1 MSEQTKTYQRF
12 SIAQRIEHFVL
23 ILSFTLLAL
32 TGLPQK
38 FFFSDISQWI
48 IAAFGGI
55 ETIRIVH
62 RVAATVFCLQA
73 IYHLVVIGYKL
84 YVLRLEASMLPGVK
98 DLQDAIQWFL
108 YNIGL
113 RKERPKMP
121 RYNFMEKMEYW
132 AMVWGLVI
140 MALTGFMLWNPIA
153 TSRALPGVVIPAAK
167 AAHGAEAILAVLA
180 IILWHFYNVH
190 IKHWNWSMIKGTL
203 SHEEMEEEHALELEQ
218 IERGALS
225 QRPEPEVI
233 RKRMRVFV
241 PVASVV
247 SVAFAVGLIYF
258 ITFEETSIATIPRS
272 HEEERQ
278 IIVLRSPTPLP
289 TVLPTATPQ
298 PTSEADLISGALTW
312 EGSIGK
318 IMTARCGSCHGSLGA
333 LNVKNYADLMKGGRS
348 GVAIVPGDPQGS
360 LLIQTV
366 QGGTHPGS
374 FSNEE
379 LQKVIE
385 WIQAGAPEK

>member
-1 MSEQTKTYQRF
+1 MSQQTKTYQRF
-12 SIAQRIEHFVL
+12 SVAQRIEHFVL

-48 IAAFGGI
+48 ISAFGGI
-55 ETIRIVH
+55 ESIRIVH

-73 IYHLVVIGYKL
+73 IYHLVVMGYKL
-84 YVLRLEASMLPGVK
+84 YVLRLDPSMLPSLK
-98 DLQDAIQWFL
+98 DGQDAIQWFL
-108 YNIGL
+108 YNLGL

-203 SHEEMEEEHALELEQ
+203 SREEMEEEHALELEQ
-218 IERGALS
+218 IERGALP
-225 QRPEPEVI
+225 QRPAPEVI
-233 RKRMRVFV
+233 RKRMRVYV
-241 PVASVV
+241 PIASVV
-247 SVAFAVGLIYF
+247 GLALFAAVIYF
-258 ITFEETSIATIPRS
+258 ITFEQTAITTIQPK
-272 HEEERQ
+272 EEERQ
-278 IIVLRSPTPLP
+278 VIVLRSPTPLP

-348 GVAIVPGDPQGS
+348 GTVIVPGDPQGS

>member
-1 MSEQTKTYQRF
+1 MSQQTKTYQRF
-12 SIAQRIEHFVL
+12 SVAQRIEHFVL

-48 IAAFGGI
+48 ISAFGGI
-55 ETIRIVH
+55 ESIRIVH

-73 IYHLVVIGYKL
+73 IYHLVVMGYKL
-84 YVLRLEASMLPGVK
+84 YVLRLDPSMLPSLK
-98 DLQDAIQWFL
+98 DGQDAIQWFL
-108 YNIGL
+108 YNLGL

-203 SHEEMEEEHALELEQ
+203 SREEMEEEHALELEQ
-218 IERGALS
+218 IERGALP
-225 QRPEPEVI
+225 QRPAPEVI
-233 RKRMRVFV
+233 RKRMRVYV
-241 PVASVV
+241 PIASVV
-247 SVAFAVGLIYF
+247 GLALSAAVIYF
-258 ITFEETSIATIPRS
+258 ITFEQTAITTVQPK
-272 HEEERQ
+272 EEERQ
-278 IIVLRSPTPLP
+278 VIVLRSPTPLP

-348 GVAIVPGDPQGS
+348 GTVIVPGDPQGS

>member
-1 MSEQTKTYQRF
+1 MSQQTKTYQRF
-12 SIAQRIEHFVL
+12 SVAQRIEHFVL

-48 IAAFGGI
+48 ISAFGGI
-55 ETIRIVH
+55 ESIRIVH

-73 IYHLVVIGYKL
+73 IYHLVVMGYKL
-84 YVLRLEASMLPGVK
+84 YVLRLDPSMLPSLK
-98 DLQDAIQWFL
+98 DGQDAIQWFL
-108 YNIGL
+108 YNLGL

-203 SHEEMEEEHALELEQ
+203 SREEMEEEHALELEQ
-218 IERGALS
+218 IERGALP
-225 QRPEPEVI
+225 QRPAPEVI
-233 RKRMRVFV
+233 RKRMRVYV
-241 PVASVV
+241 PIASVV
-247 SVAFAVGLIYF
+247 GLALSAAVIYF
-258 ITFEETSIATIPRS
+258 ITFEQTAITTVQPK
-272 HEEERQ
+272 EEERQ
-278 IIVLRSPTPLP
+278 VIVLRSPTPLP

-348 GVAIVPGDPQGS
+348 GTVIVPGDPQGS

-379 LQKVIE
+379 FQKVIE

>member
-1 MSEQTKTYQRF
+1 MSQQTKTYQRF
-12 SIAQRIEHFVL
+12 SVAQRIEHFVL

-48 IAAFGGI
+48 ISAFGGI
-55 ETIRIVH
+55 ESIRIVH

-73 IYHLVVIGYKL
+73 IYHLVVMGYKL
-84 YVLRLEASMLPGVK
+84 YVLRLDPSMLPSLK
-98 DLQDAIQWFL
+98 DGQDAIQWFL
-108 YNIGL
+108 YNLGL

-203 SHEEMEEEHALELEQ
+203 SREEMEEEHALELEQ
-218 IERGALS
+218 IERGALP
-225 QRPEPEVI
+225 QRPAPEVI
-233 RKRMRVFV
+233 RKRMRVYV
-241 PVASVV
+241 PIASVV
-247 SVAFAVGLIYF
+247 GLALSAAVIYF
-258 ITFEETSIATIPRS
+258 ITFEQTAITTVQPK
-272 HEEERQ
+272 EEERQ
-278 IIVLRSPTPLP
+278 VIVLRSPTPLP

-298 PTSEADLISGALTW
+298 PQPTNQVAPSGALTW
-312 EGSIGK
+312 EGSVGSIFA
-318 IMTARCGSCHGSLGA
+318 ARCGTCHGALGGLSL
-333 LNVKNYADLMKGGRS
+333 KTYTDLMKGGKS
-348 GVAIVPGDPQGS
+348 GAVVVPGDPQGS

-366 QGGTHPGS
+366 QGGTHPGK
-374 FSNEE
+374 FSDEE

>member
-12 SIAQRIEHFVL
+12 NIAQRIEHFVL

-38 FFFSDISQWI
+38 FFFSDISQAI

-55 ETIRIVH
+55 ESIRIVH

-73 IYHLVVIGYKL
+73 IYHLVVMGYKL
-84 YVLRLEASMLPGVK
+84 YVLRVEPSMLPGIK
-98 DLQDAIQWFL
+98 DAQDAMQWFL
-108 YNIGL
+108 FNIGL

-153 TSRALPGVVIPAAK
+153 TSRVLPGVVIPAAK

-203 SHEEMEEEHALELEQ
+203 SREEMEEEHALELEQ
-218 IERGALS
+218 IERGALPP
-225 QRPEPEVI
+225 RPAPEVI
-233 RKRMRVFV
+233 RKRMRIYV
-241 PVASVV
+241 PIASVV
-247 SVAFAVGLIYF
+247 GLALTAGVIYF
-258 ITFEETSIATIPRS
+258 ITFEQTSITTIPRP
-272 HEEERQ
+272 EEASQ
-278 IIVLRSPTPLP
+278 VIVLRSPTPLP
-289 TVLPTATPQ
+289 TVLPTETPQ
-298 PTSEADLISGALTW
+298 PQPTTEAAPTGALTW

-318 IMTARCGSCHGSLGA
+318 IMVARCGSCHGSLGG
-333 LNVKNYADLMKGGRS
+333 LNLKNYADAMRGGKS
-348 GVAIVPGDPQGS
+348 GAAILPGDAQGS
-360 LLIQTV
+360 LLVQTV
-366 QGGTHPGS
+366 QGGKHPGK
-374 FSNEE
+374 FTDDE

-385 WIQAGAPEK
+385 WIQSGAPEK

>member
-12 SIAQRIEHFVL
+12 SVAQRIEHFVL

-73 IYHLVVIGYKL
+73 IYHLVVMGYKL

-203 SHEEMEEEHALELEQ
+203 SREEMEEEHALELEQ
-218 IERGALS
+218 IERGVIP
-225 QRPEPEVI
+225 QPPEPEVI

-247 SVAFAVGLIYF
+247 SVALAVGLIYF
-258 ITFEETSIATIPRS
+258 ITFEETSITTIPRP

-333 LNVKNYADLMKGGRS
+333 LNIKNYPDLMKGGRS
-348 GVAIVPGDPQGS
+348 GTVIVPGDPQGS

-379 LQKVIE
+379 FQKVIE

>member
-55 ETIRIVH
+55 ESIRIVH

-73 IYHLVVIGYKL
+73 IYHLVVMGYKL
-84 YVLRLEASMLPGVK
+84 YVLRLDPSMLPSLK
-98 DLQDAIQWFL
+98 DGQDAIQWFL

-203 SHEEMEEEHALELEQ
+203 SREEMEEEHALELEQ
-218 IERGALS
+218 IERGVIP
-225 QRPEPEVI
+225 QRPAPEVI
-233 RKRMRVFV
+233 RKRMRVYV
-241 PVASVV
+241 PIASVV
-247 SVAFAVGLIYF
+247 GLALSAAVIYF
-258 ITFEETSIATIPRS
+258 ITFEQTAITTVQPK
-272 HEEERQ
+272 EEERQ
-278 IIVLRSPTPLP
+278 VIVLRSPTPLP

-348 GVAIVPGDPQGS
+348 GTVIVPGDPQGS

-366 QGGTHPGS
+366 QGGTHPGK
-374 FSNEE
+374 FSDEE

-385 WIQAGAPEK
+385 WIQAGAQEK